1 MHQRRDGHR
10 SPSARALC
18 GIALFCTVLCAASLS
33 GLSSP
38 ASAQP
43 APPSQSPPSP
53 AQLQTG
59 NEPAPAAAA
68 EAPPLGDETLPR
80 ELVPAYYFSPLRF
93 QGKVSPD
100 GTVAELTAEIEVHI
114 TRDSGWYEVPLRL
127 GQAAVTAL
135 KYSGPREPVPRE
147 STEGQDDGLRWL
159 FEGRGTHRLTLSLQA
174 PVRRTPNGNN
184 LQLSLPNVPR
194 LFPTQLTLT
203 IPAVN
208 VQAEGGKDNLV
219 RTATGPS
226 GETVLQVTAV
236 GTRIDLTWRVSTERP
251 GTLVRAMT
259 TATLDREDDRL
270 RLYAVQ
276 DLVSDGRVPELLVRL
291 PEAFRLVAVSGA
303 SYLAHDAV
311 ADQPGW
317 VRVQLAPADR
327 PELQLTWLLETDL
340 PTDGRRVVI
349 DGFEIRGA
357 IRQTGT
363 IGVARLNGFRVL
375 RLTSDRSDGVSRED
389 ATRVRAYAPQT
400 NTPYP
405 FLMTAY
411 KFERQPFELTLD
423 LQRQRPVFTPRLR
436 AILTTMEDRLLLDLD
451 FAVRVDAGAVDDLVL
466 RWPGGTAEGWT
477 LQQADPGLLIT
488 DATDAASETPGELQR
503 IQLPASQEADFT
515 LHLQYQRPGSGG
527 AFEVALPALESDRSL
542 PTWLVLRG
550 ADAVEPTLDSTAP
563 VEPLSDPAADGWLK
577 DSRFAVER
585 DRAYRVTSTGGLL
598 SGFTEVHPLEF
609 SASTRV
615 LASESRGGAWH
626 IRQMVDC
633 TVRYGRVSALAFRR
647 PSSFPV
653 VSRGAAA
660 AALVCRTPE
669 GRELTVDALADDLLR
684 VNLPEPTQGAIS
696 LLLEYALPAP
706 ESSRLDVPIFELQSG
721 PYTSTLVEFP
731 PSGTRAVTAADPGW
745 ERITTAF
752 QPAWVA
758 QDARQTFRAD
768 LAADVGSA
776 PQVYVVDTA
785 FVRLV
790 QDLSGRSRL
799 MASYHLRNAPDR
811 IVISMPPAAE
821 GATFSWNGAP
831 LNAAA
836 ATETSDGA
844 RQELWLQTQGAAA
857 EGWLELSFTSPASR
871 ELGALARLS
880 DAFPTFPAAVA
891 VARTYVELALPGDH
905 CLLTYPEGLS
915 PLLVWRPGLIF
926 QRELTP
932 AYRAQR
938 SSLVGPAEGAAG
950 PADAMDGA
958 VNLYAFQAL
967 GPVERV
973 EYRVISV
980 WMLILLGSGL
990 TLALAF
996 LLWSVAATRSVLTV
1010 LVIAFLIA
1018 LAGVFAAEVVE
1029 LLLQPVL
1036 LGLAAA
1042 GVAIGTHTQRRQPPG
1057 WRHAD
1062 PSSRMSPPPGSSAEA
1077 RLQAMASTQLRP
1089 LEMQESG
1096 SRP

>member
-1 MHQRRDGHR
+1 MVCAVLLATALPGLT
-10 SPSARALC
+10 SRA
-18 GIALFCTVLCAASLS
+18 F
-33 GLSSP
+33 
-38 ASAQP
+38 AQP
-43 APPSQSPPSP
+43 PLPAPQQQPTQP
-53 AQLQTG
+53 AQLPPPGET
-59 NEPAPAAAA
+59 PAAAA
-68 EAPPLGDETLPR
+68 SEAAPLGDETLPR

-100 GTVAELTAEIEVHI
+100 GTVADLTAEIEVHI

-127 GQAAVTAL
+127 GQAAVTSL
-135 KYSGPREPVPRE
+135 KYAGPREPVPRE

-194 LFPTQLTLT
+194 LFPTQLTLA

-259 TATLDREDDRL
+259 TATLDREEDRL

-276 DLVSDGRVPELLVRL
+276 DLVSDGRLSELLVRL
-291 PEAFRLVAVSGA
+291 PESFRLVSLGGTSYVS
-303 SYLAHDAV
+303 HEAV

-317 VRVQLAPADR
+317 MRVQLAPAER

-340 PTDGRRVVI
+340 PVDGRRVVI

-357 IRQTGT
+357 VRQTGT
-363 IGVARLNGFRVL
+363 IGVARLSGFRVL

-389 ATRVRAYAPQT
+389 ATRVRAYVPQT
-400 NTPYP
+400 NSPYP

-477 LQQADPGLLIT
+477 LQQSDPGLLIT
-488 DATDAASETPGELQR
+488 DATDAASEAPGELQR
-503 IQLPASQEADFT
+503 IQFPASQEADFT
-515 LHLQYQRPGSGG
+515 FHLQYQRPGSGG
-527 AFEVALPALESDRSL
+527 EFEIALPALESDRSL
-542 PTWLVLRG
+542 PTWLILRG
-550 ADAVEPTLDSTAP
+550 ADAVEPTLDSTTP

-577 DSRFAVER
+577 ESRFTVER
-585 DRAYRVTSTGGLL
+585 DRAYRVTSSHGVLTGY
-598 SGFTEVHPLEF
+598 TEVHPLEF

-615 LASESRGGAWH
+615 QASEGAFGTWR
-626 IRQMVDC
+626 IRQLVDC
-633 TVRYGRVSALAFRR
+633 TVRYGRVSGLAFRR
-647 PSSFPV
+647 PPSFPV

-660 AALVCRTPE
+660 AALVCRSSD

-684 VNLPEPTQGAIS
+684 VNLPEPAQGALSIV
-696 LLLEYALPAP
+696 LEYALPAP
-706 ESSRLDVPIFELQSG
+706 EASRLDVPIFELQSG
-721 PYTSTLVEFP
+721 PYASTLVEFP

-745 ERITTAF
+745 ELIATAF

-758 QDARQTFRAD
+758 QDARQTFRAE

-776 PQVYVVDTA
+776 PQAYVVDTA

-799 MASYHLRNAPDR
+799 TASYHLRNAPAR
-811 IVISMPPAAE
+811 IVISMPPEAE

-831 LNAAA
+831 LRPATAPAAA
-836 ATETSDGA
+836 GGA
-844 RQELWLQTQGAAA
+844 RQELWLQTQGATA
-857 EGWLELSFTSPASR
+857 EGWLQLAFTSPATR
-871 ELGALARLS
+871 ELGPLARLS
-880 DAFPTFPAAVA
+880 DVFPTFPAAVA

-926 QRELTP
+926 QRELTA

-938 SSLVGPAEGAAG
+938 PDLIGPASGEGEGVAPAAEEL
-950 PADAMDGA
+950 DGA
-958 VNLYAFQAL
+958 VNVYAFQAL
-967 GPVERV
+967 GPVEQV

-1010 LVIAFLIA
+1010 LVIAFLVA

-1062 PSSRMSPPPGSSAEA
+1062 PSSRMSPPPVGSSAEA
-1077 RLQAMASTQLRP
+1077 RLQGAASTQLRP